1 LKIKFNAKSD
11 MDLIFLEA
19 GAEEKMRNVIINSLK
34 ACVKMET
41 YYISYD
47 LSNIRKDVA
56 VRTRIY
62 TISLSHE
69 LDADVIEM
77 LDNALEVSRLTKF
90 LLRCYSFGKGY
101 PDYRLLN
108 LVYMKSHFFNEE
120 TFFRPETSELANNSA
135 EAEKSDNDHSSN
147 GLMDLT
153 KMEMM

>member
-1 LKIKFNAKSD
+1 MKIKFNAKSD

-34 ACVKMET
+34 ACVKMEH

-47 LSNIRKDVA
+47 FSNIRKDVA

-101 PDYRLLN
+101 PDDRLLN
-108 LVYMKSHFFNEE
+108 LVYMKSRFFNEE
-120 TFFRPETSELANNSA
+120 TFFRPETSELVNNST
-135 EAEKSDNDHSSN
+135 EAEKSDNDHSNN